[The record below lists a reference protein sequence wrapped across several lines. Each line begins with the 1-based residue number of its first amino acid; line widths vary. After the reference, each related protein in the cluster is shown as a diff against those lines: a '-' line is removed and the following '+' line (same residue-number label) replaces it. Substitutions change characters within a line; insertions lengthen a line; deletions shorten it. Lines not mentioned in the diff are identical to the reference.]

1 MVETIE
7 LITVKPGAGGWRV
20 ACDALGHHQ
29 AFASGATAEAAARQL
44 GAGIAGGGNPY
55 LPARWQPRRPAGVCG
70 APAGVKLAGG

>member
-44 GAGIAGGGNPY
+44 GAGIAGGGQAAEILIY
-55 LPARWQPRRPAGVCG
+55 LRDGSLAGRLAFAARRPA
-70 APAGVKLAGG
+70 